1 MIEDETSR
9 YISLRRYNVEVPDK
23 EKNAIE
29 KKMRLVGKTPY
40 TEG

>member
-1 MIEDETSR
+1 MLLLLFVEYLASR
-9 YISLRRYNVEVPDK
+9 ESPDK